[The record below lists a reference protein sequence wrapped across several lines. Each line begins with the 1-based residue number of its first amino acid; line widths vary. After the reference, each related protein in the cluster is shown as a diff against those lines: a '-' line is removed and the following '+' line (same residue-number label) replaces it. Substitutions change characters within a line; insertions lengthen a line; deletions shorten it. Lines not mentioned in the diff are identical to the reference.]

1 MRFVKLTS
9 ITDNKPVYINI
20 EQIGHFYQVPA
31 HMEYGREKEPAYT
44 RVGVA
49 THNNGGF
56 KIAEDIEQILELI
69 VKARGI

>member
-1 MRFVKLTS
+1 MRFVKLTN

-20 EQIGHFYQVPA
+20 ECIGHFYQVPA
-31 HMEYGREKEPAYT
+31 KKEYGREIEKAHT

-56 KIAEDIEQILELI
+56 KIAEDIEQILKLI
-69 VKARGI
+69 EKARGI

>member
-20 EQIGHFYQVPA
+20 EQIGHFYQESA
-31 HMEYGREKEPAYT
+31 KIEYGKEKEPAHT

-56 KIAEDIEQILELI
+56 KIAEDIEQILKLI
-69 VKARGI
+69 EKARGI